1 MKGFFLREEKSIEGC
16 SFTLTLKPTKTCD
29 FHYQAVASFVDN
41 KLTVTPL
48 DHFDFISFTM
58 EFTEEGILEVSEHC
72 LQLYT
77 CTHVYT
83 HNLFNIRLAWLVAS
97 RLQDSTEDCNLLL
110 LN

>member
-58 EFTEEGILEVSEHC
+58 EFTEEGILEVSEHYLPTVVHMCTTC
-72 LQLYT
+72 LTLDWDGCWRHSYK
-77 CTHVYT
+77 
-83 HNLFNIRLAWLVAS
+83 I
-97 RLQDSTEDCNLLL
+97 LQKIVICFF
-110 LN
+110 

>member
-72 LQLYT
+72 LPTVVHMYT
-77 CTHVYT
+77 TCLT
-83 HNLFNIRLAWLVAS
+83 LDW
-97 RLQDSTEDCNLLL
+97 DG
-110 LN
+110 